1 MDTDLSGPEAALLE
15 AALIAAELAQD
26 GERYSRY
33 VLHVTDEHGN
43 DIDPVPIVPAIRI
56 NNRYRRGLH

>member
-33 VLHVTDEHGN
+33 VVHVTDEHGN
-43 DIDPVPIVPAIRI
+43 DIGRVPIVPAIRI
-56 NNRYRRGLH
+56 NDRYRRVLH